1 MLGWTLQ
8 IQQSGSA
15 RAALAQGKNDPMY
28 VYVLQSRGC
37 WNLRPSSHVVLL
49 PAVQTKS
56 RDVCYQ
62 HIREVQGY
70 YSKRLSKS
78 DSIVVV

>member
-1 MLGWTLQ
+1 MQ
-8 IQQSGSA
+8 IQLSGSA

-28 VYVLQSRGC
+28 VYVLQRFAIAGLLESEAQFTR
-37 WNLRPSSHVVLL
+37 RAL

-62 HIREVQGY
+62 HIRDVQGY